1 MKTPITYYG
10 GKLSLLPKILPLI
23 PKHDLYCE
31 PFIGGA
37 AVFFAKQKAKVEVIN
52 DINGEI
58 VNFYKVLQN
67 DFNAL
72 QKEIKTTLHSRD
84 LHRRAQVIYS
94 NPDMFDNI
102 KRAWAVW
109 VLANMSFNNAL
120 DTSFTRST
128 DGKFS
133 RKVASNRERF
143 SDELTE
149 RISGVQIECR
159 DALKVIEMNDTPES
173 FFYVDPPYVG
183 ACQGHYDGY
192 SQDDFN
198 ALISL
203 LSKIKGKFLLSSYRN
218 EALTQ
223 AGSLNNWDQ
232 IELKINTNPTGSNK
246 SRTKIEVLTA
256 NYPINFENVENV
268 TTK

>member
-52 DINGEI
+52 DINGEV
-58 VNFYKVLQN
+58 VNFYQVLQN

-94 NPDMFDNI
+94 NPDMFDCI

-120 DTSFTRST
+120 DTGFTRST

-133 RKVASNRERF
+133 RRVASNRDQF
-143 SDELTE
+143 SDELAE

-159 DALKVIEMNDTPES
+159 DALKVIEMNDAPES

-192 SQDDFN
+192 TQEDFN
-198 ALISL
+198 ALLEL
-203 LSKIKGKFLLSSYRN
+203 LGNIKGKFLLSSYRN
-218 EALTQ
+218 EVLTQ
-223 AGSLNNWDQ
+223 AVKLHGWHQ
-232 IELKINTNPTGSNK
+232 IEIKVNSNPMGNDK
-246 SRTKIEVLTA
+246 SRTKVEVLTA
-256 NYPINFENVENV
+256 NYPISV
-268 TTK
+268 

>member
-52 DINGEI
+52 DINGEV

-67 DFNAL
+67 DFAAL
-72 QKEIKTTLHSRD
+72 QKEIKATLHSRD
-84 LHRRAQVIYS
+84 MYRHARIIYD
-94 NPDMFDNI
+94 NPDMFDSI

-109 VLANMSFNNAL
+109 VIANMSFNNAFN
-120 DTSFTRST
+120 TGFTRST

-133 RKVASNRERF
+133 RKVASNRDQF
-143 SDELTE
+143 SDELAE

-159 DALKVIEMNDTPES
+159 DALKVIEANDTPES

-192 SQDDFN
+192 TQEDFN

-218 EALTQ
+218 EVLTQ
-223 AGSLNNWDQ
+223 AVKLHGWHQ
-232 IELKINTNPTGSNK
+232 IEIKVNSNPMGSDK
-246 SRTKIEVLTA
+246 SRVKVEVLTA
-256 NYPINFENVENV
+256 NYPISV
-268 TTK
+268 

>member
-1 MKTPITYYG
+1 MKTPISYYG
-10 GKLSLLPKILPLI
+10 GKLSLLSKIIPLI
-23 PKHDLYCE
+23 PEHSLYCE

-37 AVFFAKQKAKVEVIN
+37 AVFFAKPKAKVEVIN

-67 DFNAL
+67 DFLAL
-72 QKEIKTTLHSRD
+72 QKEVQATLHSRE
-84 LHRRAQVIYS
+84 LYRHAKIVYE
-94 NPDMFDNI
+94 NPDMFDRI

-120 DTSFTRST
+120 NNSFTRSS

-133 RKVASNRERF
+133 RKIAANRERF
-143 SDELTE
+143 SDELAE
-149 RISGVQIECR
+149 RIGGVQIECR
-159 DALKVIEMNDTPES
+159 DAIKVIKANDTHSS

-192 SQDDFN
+192 SQEDFN
-198 ALISL
+198 ALIVEL
-203 LSKIKGKFLLSSYRN
+203 TTLKGKFLLSSYRN
-218 EALTQ
+218 KALSQ
-223 AGSLNNWDQ
+223 AVTLHGWYQ
-232 IELKINTNPTGSNK
+232 IEIKVNTNPTGSNK

-256 NYPINFENVENV
+256 NYPIDIEQKEM
-268 TTK
+268 

>member
-52 DINGEI
+52 DINGEV

-67 DFNAL
+67 DFAAL
-72 QKEIKTTLHSRD
+72 QKEIKATLHSRD
-84 LHRRAQVIYS
+84 MYRHARIIYD
-94 NPDMFDNI
+94 NPDMFDSI

-109 VLANMSFNNAL
+109 VIANMSFNNAFN
-120 DTSFTRST
+120 TGFTRST

-133 RKVASNRERF
+133 RKVASNRDQF
-143 SDELTE
+143 SDELAE

-159 DALKVIEMNDTPES
+159 DALKVIEANDTPES

-192 SQDDFN
+192 TQEDFN

-218 EALTQ
+218 EVLTQ
-223 AGSLNNWDQ
+223 AVKLHGWYQVEIKVNS
-232 IELKINTNPTGSNK
+232 NPTGSDK
-246 SRTKIEVLTA
+246 SRVKVEVLTA
-256 NYPINFENVENV
+256 NYPISV
-268 TTK
+268 